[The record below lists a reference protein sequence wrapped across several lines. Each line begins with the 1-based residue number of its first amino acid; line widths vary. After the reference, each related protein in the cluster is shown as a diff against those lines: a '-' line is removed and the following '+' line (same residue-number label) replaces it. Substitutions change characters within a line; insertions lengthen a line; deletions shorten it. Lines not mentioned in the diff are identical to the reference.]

1 MTVERKRLLSLVD
14 FVQQSVRLR
23 GKPAATV
30 AAHDLFARY
39 EHDIQGLP
47 GIRLNVN
54 VPESEDEIWL
64 AVERLHEIQP
74 PGIASAILRPWV
86 QMTHA
91 PTEEPRL
98 REVTDGASLI
108 AEGTH
113 SPSASPPEQDK
124 PVIAPETALMLSDYD
139 KCLLVKA
146 QFATYLDTKWRP
158 WSALEKRRRKTINLY
173 SHLFTLKQQLEG
185 GIVEAQLEL
194 VWGVGIGI
202 WKSNGVTVSY
212 PLVARLV
219 EMSLDPVTAEI
230 KIRPRDVDARIEVD
244 WYASVDNPGVAN
256 LEKATKEFFEKATT
270 TFSPFDR
277 GTFEPLLR
285 TAATNL
291 DANGTYWPDEVSD
304 EDRALP
310 KSDDKLKV
318 TDTWVF
324 FARPRTNN
332 LFLQDLE
339 KLKKRAEE
347 AKFYPPAV
355 AAVVT
360 DPDTSNPVVELPP
373 FRGVS
378 AAYHSEHSTSGKKV
392 RDLYF
397 PKAFN
402 DEQVR
407 IVQLLDISDGVVVQ
421 GPPGTGKTHTIAN
434 VICHYLAEGKRVLV
448 TSMKDPALAV
458 LQEQLPEEIR
468 PLAISLLTSEQEGMK
483 QFEHAIHRIASEVQ
497 GLDRG
502 STARTINH
510 LEESI
515 DALHSKLARIDR
527 EIGGWS
533 KRNLAK
539 VTLEAEEIDPQDAA
553 REVVGN
559 AAQFEW
565 IPDSLGIAPEFTPQ
579 FSDADVVRLREARR
593 ALGQDIDYLDASLP
607 QLVEFPDSKAL
618 LEVHQNLSQ
627 FEKLKQGV
635 DSGEVPALADSSQ
648 ETLALAQQ
656 LLTRIEALQRLRDE
670 VVQAH
675 CPWTGAMC
683 ERLRRGGNDNLVPIL
698 EALGAELKHAVIRR
712 KGFLERPVTAPPGIE
727 VDTELVEAVRNLADG
742 KSAFGLK
749 GLFGR
754 TSQKTQMASIRVL
767 GNPPADAE
775 SWQHVGEHLAL
786 SKRLRELAVRW
797 NAIAREIGLET
808 VTEDKPE
815 GGVAAAQGYALYL
828 RVKGAVKSEG
838 ELCTAASHVFPNWSH
853 ARAVADSDSRLA
865 ELEKALRHHLTKNR
879 LANVWAYKERFQKV
893 LEGRTGRIIEGIRRF
908 LGETVGNPEI
918 EDARMQAGWTALM
931 AELSRVLGLR
941 THFTVVRNVCDKI
954 EASGAP
960 QLAAALKEPR
970 EGAVDGLLPDNW
982 RVAWRLRRLATY
994 LESIDVHEELKRLAK
1009 ERHEVEGDLSRA
1021 YRDIVVKRTWL
1032 KLAENASPSIRA
1044 ALQAYLNAIQ
1054 KIGKGTGKRAV
1065 RYRQDARMAASQA
1078 NPAVPCWIM
1087 PHYRVSESLP
1097 AELGCFDLV
1106 VIDEASQ
1113 SDLTALPS
1121 LLRAKKVLIV
1131 GDDKQVSPEG
1141 VGLEEEKIR
1150 SLMSRFLGNQVE
1162 AYRPQMSPERSIYD
1176 LFKVV
1181 FAKSSVMLK
1190 EHFRCVGPIIEYSK
1204 REFYNH
1210 ELRPL
1215 RMPKASERLDPPLID
1230 VVVEDGY
1237 RKGDV
1242 NKPEARFIVD
1252 EIKVIVADP
1261 KMRGRSIGVVSLLAD
1276 KQALSIWERLTDE
1289 IGPEAMQ
1296 RHRIACGDARTFQ
1309 GKERDI
1315 MFLSMVSAPN
1325 DVGGAL
1331 SGMMYDQRFNVA
1343 ASRARDRVY
1352 LVRSV
1357 GLEHLSEANRL
1368 RRSLIAHFATP
1379 FAQDEL
1385 HVENLR
1391 ASCESAFEREM
1402 YDELTQRGYWVT
1414 PQVRVGQY
1422 RIDMVVEGHNDA
1434 RLAIECDGDK
1444 YHGADKWAD
1453 DMQRQRV
1460 LERAGW
1466 VFWRCFASAF
1476 TRRRKDMLDDL
1487 LKTLTERRIE
1497 PTGAE
1502 GAPRSVHTEHRRI
1515 VSSVAALAESAMGQD
1530 AFMSSDGVVDG
1541 VQKSISETLST
1552 PSSSSGSDASPVQT
1566 QLQASPDE
1574 THSFR
1579 LARLV
1584 VPATTQRGT
1593 IPPVGEYVEYAGP
1606 PGIDPRSGGQREISQ
1621 GIVRIVEAE
1630 GPMVVKRV
1638 YDIYLR
1644 SCGIKRMGHDIKDA
1658 MNGALSYAIHQ
1669 GAVVCVDE
1677 AAASDVIFSVVRAA
1691 GMDAIRWRRRGAR
1704 SFEEIP
1710 PSEVQA
1716 AARYL
1721 LQRRGYSSGS
1731 DEHLREIL
1739 EMFDLKR
1746 LTMQVETTLLDI
1758 LGMEFAHV
1766 DEYLSDMRNPILR
1779 G

>member
-1 MTVERKRLLSLVD
+1 MTVERNRLLSLVE

-23 GKPAATV
+23 AKPAANV
-30 AAHDLFARY
+30 AAHGLFKLY
-39 EHDIQGLP
+39 EQAIQGLP
-47 GIRLNVN
+47 GIHLNVN
-54 VPESEDEIWL
+54 GPESEDEIWL
-64 AVERLHEIQP
+64 AVERLHEMRP
-74 PGIASAILRPWV
+74 PDIASAVLRPWV
-86 QMTHA
+86 QMTQA

-98 REVTDGASLI
+98 LEVTDGASLI
-108 AEGTH
+108 AAGTH
-113 SPSASPPEQDK
+113 RSLAGPPESAK
-124 PVIAPETALMLSDYD
+124 PVIAPETTVMLSDYD
-139 KCLLVKA
+139 KCALVKA
-146 QFATYLDTKWRP
+146 QLAIYLDAKWRP
-158 WSALEKRRRKTINLY
+158 WAELEKRRRETISLY
-173 SHLFTLKQQLEG
+173 SRLFTLKQQLEG
-185 GIVEAQLEL
+185 GIVETQLEL
-194 VWGVGIGI
+194 VWGVGLGI
-202 WKSNGVTVSY
+202 WKSNGVIVSY
-212 PLVARLV
+212 PLVGRLV
-219 EMSLDPVTAEI
+219 EMSLDPVTAEV

-256 LEKATKEFFEKATT
+256 LEKATKEFFGKATT

-285 TAATNL
+285 TAASNL
-291 DANGTYWPDEVSD
+291 DANGTYWPNEVSA
-304 EDRALP
+304 EDRTLP
-310 KSDDKLKV
+310 KEDDKLKV
-318 TDTWVF
+318 TDTWVL

-347 AKFYPPAV
+347 AEFYPPAV

-360 DPDTSNPVVELPP
+360 DPATSNPVVELPP

-378 AAYHSEHSTSGKKV
+378 AAYHSERGTSGKKA

-397 PKAFN
+397 PKPFN

-483 QFEHAIHRIASEVQ
+483 QFEHAIHKIASEVQ
-497 GLDRG
+497 SLDRG
-502 STARTINH
+502 STARAINH

-515 DALHSKLARIDR
+515 DALHGKLASIDHN
-527 EIGGWS
+527 IGDWA
-533 KRNLAK
+533 KRNLVK
-539 VTLEAEEIDPQDAA
+539 VTLEAEEIDSQDAA

-559 AAQFEW
+559 VGQFEW
-565 IPDSLGIAPEFTPQ
+565 IPDSLGIAPEFAPQ

-593 ALGQDIDYLDASLP
+593 ALGRHIDYLDASLP

-618 LEVHQNLSQ
+618 FDVHQDLSQ

-648 ETLALAQQ
+648 ESLALAQQ
-656 LLTRIEALQRLRDE
+656 LITRIEAFQRLRDE

-675 CPWTGAMC
+675 RPWTGAMRD
-683 ERLRRGGNDNLVPIL
+683 RLRRGGNDNLVPIL
-698 EALGAELKHAVIRR
+698 EALGADLRQAILGRR
-712 KGFLERPVTAPPGIE
+712 GFLERPVTAPPDSE
-727 VDTELVEAVRNLADG
+727 VDTEIVEAVRNLADG

-754 TSQKTQMASIRVL
+754 TAQKTQMASIRVL

-786 SKRLRELAVRW
+786 SKRLRELALRW
-797 NAIAREIGLET
+797 NALAPELQLEE
-808 VTEDKPE
+808 VPGGRPE
-815 GGVAAAQGYALYL
+815 SGVAAAKGYALYL
-828 RVKGAVKSEG
+828 RVKAAVKSEG
-838 ELCTAASHVFPNWSH
+838 ELCTAASHVFPNWAH
-853 ARAVADSDSRLA
+853 AREVADSDSRLA

-879 LANVWAYKERFQKV
+879 LANVWAHKERFQNV
-893 LEGRTGRIIEGIRRF
+893 LDGRTGRVIEDIRQF
-908 LGETVGNPEI
+908 LAETLGNPEI
-918 EDARMQAGWTALM
+918 EDTRMQAGWTALM
-931 AELSRVLGLR
+931 AELSHVLGLGTQFATLR
-941 THFTVVRNVCDKI
+941 ECCGKI
-954 EASGAP
+954 ESSGAP
-960 QLAAALKEPR
+960 KYAASLKEPL
-970 EGAVDGLLPDNW
+970 GGTVDGLLPDNW
-982 RVAWRLRRLATY
+982 RSAWRLKRLATY
-994 LESIDVHEELKRLAK
+994 LESIDAHEVLKRLAK
-1009 ERHEVEGDLSRA
+1009 DRHAVESDLSRA

-1141 VGLEEEKIR
+1141 VGLEEQKIR
-1150 SLMSRFLGNQVE
+1150 NLMSRFLGNQVQT
-1162 AYRPQMSPERSIYD
+1162 YRPQMSPERSIYD

-1181 FAKSSVMLK
+1181 FAKSAVMLK

-1215 RMPKASERLDPPLID
+1215 RMPKASERLDPPLVD
-1230 VVVEDGY
+1230 VLVEDGY
-1237 RKGDV
+1237 RRGDV
-1242 NKPEARFIVD
+1242 NSSEARFIVD
-1252 EIKVIVADP
+1252 EIKAIVSDP
-1261 KMRGRSIGVVSLLAD
+1261 NMGGRSIGVVSLLAD
-1276 KQALSIWERLTDE
+1276 KQALLIWERLTDE
-1289 IGPEAMQ
+1289 LGPEVMQ

-1325 DVGGAL
+1325 EVVAPL
-1331 SGMMYDQRFNVA
+1331 SRDTFAQRFNVA
-1343 ASRARDRVY
+1343 ASRARDRMY

-1357 GLEHLSEANRL
+1357 ALEHLSNADRL
-1368 RRSLIAHFATP
+1368 RRSLIAHFETP
-1379 FAQDEL
+1379 FAQDEQR
-1385 HVENLR
+1385 VEDLR
-1391 ASCESAFEREM
+1391 TRCESPFEKEM
-1402 YDELTQRGYWVT
+1402 YDELTQRGYWIT

-1434 RLAIECDGDK
+1434 RLAVECDGDR

-1476 TRRRKDMLDDL
+1476 IRRRKDMMDDL
-1487 LKTLTERRIE
+1487 EKTLTERGIE
-1497 PTGAE
+1497 PIGAE
-1502 GAPRSVHTEHRRI
+1502 GAPRSVHTEHRV
-1515 VSSVAALAESAMGQD
+1515 VSSLTVPAGEQDTMMPVEIVESAQAPIPEAPPTRTSSARED
-1530 AFMSSDGVVDG
+1530 APPVEAR
-1541 VQKSISETLST
+1541 VQPST
-1552 PSSSSGSDASPVQT
+1552 GGWDLFA
-1566 QLQASPDE
+1566 
-1574 THSFR
+1574 R
-1579 LARLV
+1579 ARLV
-1584 VPATTQRGT
+1584 VPATTQRGI
-1593 IPPVGEYVEYAGP
+1593 IPLGGEYVEYVGP
-1606 PGIDPRSGGQREISQ
+1606 SGVDPRSGTHREIAQ
-1621 GIVRIVEAE
+1621 GLVRIVEVE
-1630 GPMVVKRV
+1630 GPIVVKRA

-1644 SCGIKRMGHDIKDA
+1644 GCGIKRLGHDIKHT
-1658 MNGALSYAIHQ
+1658 MNEALSYVVNQ

-1677 AAASDVIFSVVRAA
+1677 TAASEEIFSVVRIA
-1691 GMDAIRWRRRGAR
+1691 GAEAVKWRSRGAR

-1710 PSEVQA
+1710 PSELQA

-1721 LQRRGYSSGS
+1721 LDRRGYSSGS

-1739 EMFDLKR
+1739 EIFDLKR
-1746 LTMQVETTLLDI
+1746 LTTQVGSTLLDI
-1758 LGMEFAHV
+1758 LRMNFAQV
-1766 DEYLSDMRNPILR
+1766 DEYLRGMRKPITPDV
-1779 G
+1779 